1 MGARKSATFPFLTG
15 NILFGKICSLN
26 MQNSMVVLNFSV
38 LNSKYLFL
46 EFGSG
51 GREGGEIWSQYS
63 KLFVSGDIWHE
74 ISVLDMKYPF
84 FGKFS
89 PKNQNYQFK
98 IKFSIWNNSNM
109 QNYFFCFRLT
119 P

>member
-38 LNSKYLFL
+38 LNSKYLL
-46 EFGSG
+46 KTVNLVA
-51 GREGGEIWSQYS
+51 QYS